1 MLESSRYLLVLQDI
15 QSAKATYVI
24 DFVLFDVVALDVLE
38 HVEIYF
44 EKSYNFVLTLKLSL
58 RLIIV

>member
-15 QSAKATYVI
+15 QCAKATYAI

-38 HVEIYF
+38 HVEIYL

>member
-15 QSAKATYVI
+15 QSAKATYAI

-38 HVEIYF
+38 HVEIYL